1 MDVRVSLKD
10 QKSLK
15 KTFLE
20 FRNPWHAFAVSTDIL
35 NNVHFMYDTSSEL
48 IFTDQ
53 NFIPLFS
60 LYGCRLDDFS
70 NCLDALSSK
79 PSFWSRLWS
88 SITQFFEILNELE
101 NETDELLIPS

>member
-1 MDVRVSLKD
+1 MDVRVSLKN

-35 NNVHFMYDTSSEL
+35 NNVHFMYDTGSEL

-53 NFIPLFS
+53 NLVPLFS
-60 LYGCRLDDFS
+60 LYGCKLEDFT
-70 NCLDALSSK
+70 NCMDALSTK
-79 PSFWSRLWS
+79 PPLWTRIWS
-88 SITQFFEILNELE
+88 SISQFFDIWNELE
-101 NETDELLIPS
+101 DETDELLIPS